1 MSVEEGTVRMSARKM
16 KDSDVAWLG
25 EIPEGWQVY
34 PLKYGFDF
42 SKGLNITKADLTEKG
57 VPVISYG
64 QIHSK
69 RNTGTHLSDELL
81 RYVPC
86 EFVQSDPAA
95 VLQKND
101 FVFAD
106 TSEDLEGLGNCVF
119 IDREDTVM
127 AGYHAIV
134 LRPSIDAEHKYLAYL
149 FKTDCWRRQIRE
161 LAYGIKVYSLS
172 QKILRRCSIL
182 LPPLPEQ
189 RRIAA
194 YLDDRCARID
204 SVIETT
210 KETIEDY
217 KALKQSIIFEAVTG
231 KNVGGKMKDSGV
243 PWIGE
248 IPEGWVMQQ
257 LRPLTVKIGSG
268 KTPLGGANVYSD
280 EGVMFLRSQ
289 NIYDDG
295 IRVDD
300 VSYINEEID
309 EEMASTRVFKG
320 DVLLNITGG
329 SIGRCC
335 LYDFVEYANV
345 NQHVCIIRTRTNILQ
360 PEYLR
365 FFINGNSIDIVGSN
379 QVGGNRQGLNFEQ
392 IGSIKLPLPRLA
404 EQRQIVAALDKK
416 CATIDSLIAEKLALI
431 ADLEAYKKSLI
442 FESVTGKRVL

>member
-1 MSVEEGTVRMSARKM
+1 MTDAEGAVRMSTRKM
-16 KDSDVAWLG
+16 KDSGVAWL
-25 EIPEGWQVY
+25 EKVPDGWQVY

-172 QKILRRCSIL
+172 QKILRQCSIL

-210 KETIEDY
+210 KKTIEDY
-217 KALKQSIIFEAVTG
+217 KALKQSIIFETVTG
-231 KNVGGKMKDSGV
+231 KNAGGKMKDSGV
-243 PWIGE
+243 EWIGKVPAGWSVRRVKH
-248 IPEGWVMQQ
+248 IAVIRNGSDPVTEGDV
-257 LRPLTVKIGSG
+257 PVYGSG
-268 KTPLGGANVYSD
+268 ETSFKTCGEYK
-280 EGVMFLRSQ
+280 EGP
-289 NIYDDG
+289 
-295 IRVDD
+295 
-300 VSYINEEID
+300 
-309 EEMASTRVFKG
+309 T
-320 DVLLNITGG
+320 VLLGRKGATLHIPHYIEGRYWNVDTAFDVKMKEG
-329 SIGRCC
+329 SC
-335 LYDFVEYANV
+335 LKWFYYLAISFDYEYYIS
-345 NQHVCIIRTRTNILQ
+345 QTTLPGMTQTNYNNMRIPVPPQ
-360 PEYLR
+360 
-365 FFINGNSIDIVGSN
+365 I
-379 QVGGNRQGLNFEQ
+379 EQ
-392 IGSIKLPLPRLA
+392 F
-404 EQRQIVAALDKK
+404 QIADDLDKK

-431 ADLEAYKKSLI
+431 ADLEAYKKSLV
-442 FESVTGKRVL
+442 FECVTGKCEVA

>member
-1 MSVEEGTVRMSARKM
+1 MTDAEGAVRMSTRKM
-16 KDSDVAWLG
+16 KDSGVAWL
-25 EIPEGWQVY
+25 EKIPEGWQVY

-134 LRPSIDAEHKYLAYL
+134 LRPSIDSEHKYLAYL

-172 QKILRRCSIL
+172 QKILRQCSIL
-182 LPPLPEQ
+182 LPPLEVQ
-189 RRIAA
+189 RKIA
-194 YLDDRCARID
+194 DD
-204 SVIETT
+204 
-210 KETIEDY
+210 
-217 KALKQSIIFEAVTG
+217 
-231 KNVGGKMKDSGV
+231 
-243 PWIGE
+243 
-248 IPEGWVMQQ
+248 
-257 LRPLTVKIGSG
+257 
-268 KTPLGGANVYSD
+268 
-280 EGVMFLRSQ
+280 
-289 NIYDDG
+289 
-295 IRVDD
+295 
-300 VSYINEEID
+300 
-309 EEMASTRVFKG
+309 
-320 DVLLNITGG
+320 
-329 SIGRCC
+329 
-335 LYDFVEYANV
+335 
-345 NQHVCIIRTRTNILQ
+345 
-360 PEYLR
+360 
-365 FFINGNSIDIVGSN
+365 
-379 QVGGNRQGLNFEQ
+379 
-392 IGSIKLPLPRLA
+392 
-404 EQRQIVAALDKK
+404 LDKK

-442 FESVTGKRVL
+442 FECVTGKCEVA